1 MRIHANE
8 LYDHLP
14 FLRRYARA
22 LTGSTERGDDLV
34 TRGVEVAMMAPSRFG
49 LGSSGQ
55 DTGEGKGE
63 GTRLSL
69 YALLHLLFDE
79 DREAGGGD
87 DRHEGRPVASP
98 HPIERALAT
107 LPELYRRMYLLITL
121 EELSLAE
128 AAQVLHLTSAEA
140 GATLKEARERVR
152 STLTQRVLVVEDNP
166 ILAMEIGELV
176 ADMGHVVCGTAG
188 NEQEALELLEAENPT
203 LALLDVRLGD
213 GGSGVEIARRLR
225 RVRSLRTIF
234 VTAFDGDLEEL
245 GARHLGQIVRKPFTN
260 DAIRAA
266 ISRAVFMPTPVALS

>member
-1 MRIHANE
+1 MRVYARE

-34 TRGVEVAMMAPSRFG
+34 TRGVEVAVMAPSRFG
-49 LGSSGQ
+49 L
-55 DTGEGKGE
+55 DKGE
-63 GTRLSL
+63 GARLSL

-79 DREAGGGD
+79 DRVTAGQSDGPHEGQ
-87 DRHEGRPVASP
+87 REGRPVASP

-107 LPELYRRMYLLITL
+107 LPEPLRRLYLLITL
-121 EELSLAE
+121 EELSLTE
-128 AAQVLHLTSAEA
+128 AAQVLHLTAAEA
-140 GATLKEARERVR
+140 AASLKEARERVR
-152 STLTQRVLVVEDNP
+152 TALTQRVLVVEDNP

-203 LALLDVRLGD
+203 LALLDVRLAD
-213 GGSGVEIARRLR
+213 GGSGVEIARQLR
-225 RVRSLRTIF
+225 RKRSLRTIF

-260 DAIRAA
+260 EAIRAA
-266 ISRAVFMPTPVALS
+266 ISRAVFMPTPVALAS